1 MIKKQNKKPTREQQ
15 LAALQKAR
23 EIIKKRQEQR
33 ERDKK

>member
-1 MIKKQNKKPTREQQ
+1 MKKPTREQQ

-33 ERDKK
+33 RKR